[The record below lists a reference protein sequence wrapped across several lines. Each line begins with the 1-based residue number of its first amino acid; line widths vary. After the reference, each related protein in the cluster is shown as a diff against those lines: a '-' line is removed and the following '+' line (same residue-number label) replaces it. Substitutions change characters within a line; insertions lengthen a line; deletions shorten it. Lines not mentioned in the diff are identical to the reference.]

1 MGVIKI
7 NAPPDNHEDNFDR
20 KQHLSVNLQG
30 IVDVNLRYPGSI
42 HDAQVLRLSDIY
54 DLAQKEQ
61 VLSSPTRYIN
71 GTEIGLLLGGDS
83 AHPLTTWFMKP
94 YLNRGC
100 LTPEP
105 GKFNVKFSALR
116 CVVDQ
121 AFGTLKACWKKALT
135 KIEQKTST
143 LEKTVIA
150 ACILHNICIER
161 GDLYDAGNSNSDESS
176 EMTTVRELFW
186 KLKVTSEKLSKITCL
201 TIGKTHR
208 SFPWYI
214 F

>member
-7 NAPPDNHEDNFDR
+7 NAPPDNREDNFDQ

-30 IVDVNLRYPGSI
+30 IVDVNLKFIHATVGYPGSI

-54 DLAQKEQ
+54 DLAQKGQ

-83 AHPLTTWFMKP
+83 AYPLTTWLMKP
-94 YLNRGC
+94 YLDRGC

-105 GKFNVKFSALR
+105 GKFNIKFSALR
-116 CVVDQ
+116 CVVER
-121 AFGTLKACWKKALT
+121 AFGTLKACW

-150 ACILHNICIER
+150 VCILHNSCIER

-176 EMTTVRELFW
+176 EMTSMKELFW
-186 KLKVTSEKLSKITCL
+186 KLKMTSEKLSKITCL

-208 SFPWYI
+208 SFP
-214 F
+214 